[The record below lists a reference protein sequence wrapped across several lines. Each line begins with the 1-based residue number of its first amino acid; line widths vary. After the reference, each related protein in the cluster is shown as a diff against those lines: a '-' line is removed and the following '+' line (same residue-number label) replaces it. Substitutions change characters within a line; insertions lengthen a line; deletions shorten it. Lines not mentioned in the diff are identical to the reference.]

1 METIIVIGAVTTVL
15 TAISA
20 IIYRIVV
27 GDRQNR
33 KLDKLKEQLE
43 AQKAAGKLDKKK

>member
-20 IIYRIVV
+20 ILYRIVV
-27 GDRQNR
+27 GDRETR
-33 KLDKLKEQLE
+33 KLEKLKKELEQ
-43 AQKAAGKLDKKK
+43 QNSSKSSSKTK